1 MGGVVPAGS
10 DLESQG
16 PQQCLSRR
24 GQGTGMP
31 ALTSHIADIHL
42 VVSCGSMPPT
52 ETSVSQALLLLLPSQ
67 RIPASPPQKGA
78 IVMNVCHSSPHSLA
92 APSYGKKNDSS
103 DWRME
108 RVHPSMG
115 HTYQSSMDYI
125 LNHEDLCPSL
135 PPLLS
140 PLKIFIFSIQV
151 SPLSLHPA
159 SSRQN

>member
-1 MGGVVPAGS
+1 MQGLTAGRQSLRVRHLSTKRGGGCGGGVVPAGS

-92 APSYGKKNDSS
+92 AP
-103 DWRME
+103 
-108 RVHPSMG
+108 
-115 HTYQSSMDYI
+115 I
-125 LNHEDLCPSL
+125 LWEE
-135 PPLLS
+135 
-140 PLKIFIFSIQV
+140 K
-151 SPLSLHPA
+151 
-159 SSRQN
+159 